1 MVCDALEH
9 PKVNEDD
16 TWVMGLNSN
25 GDIGNYYC
33 SGSGG
38 SRPAFLISSSLTV
51 EAEDTNPLEQY
62 TVRELAE
69 ELFRRIGN

>member
-1 MVCDALEH
+1 MVCDA

-16 TWVMGLNSN
+16 TWVMGLNSD
-25 GDIGNYYC
+25 GHVNYYFC
-33 SGSGG
+33 SSTDG

>member
-1 MVCDALEH
+1 
-9 PKVNEDD
+9 
-16 TWVMGLNSN
+16 MGLYFSGGIYYNSCDN
-25 GDIGNYYC
+25 
-33 SGSGG
+33 SFG

>member
-1 MVCDALEH
+1 
-9 PKVNEDD
+9 
-16 TWVMGLNSN
+16 MGHGAVLLWQ
-25 GDIGNYYC
+25 YQLRLLQLLH
-33 SGSGG
+33 G